1 MSIAGMDFGTTNSG
15 LAVYDDRV
23 RLLPLDA
30 ANPAAPHVLR
40 TSLYISRYHEHYY
53 GRQAIDE
60 YYRRNQGR
68 PVKLRREYVGT
79 IQLTFADLGTFYR
92 DVFVWV
98 DVLEPGR
105 LFRSIK
111 TYLPD
116 ADYVGTLVWGQ
127 FYRLEDLA
135 GAFVLLARLKA
146 GAELGRELKEVVLG
160 RPVRFGPDAKS
171 DRLAEERLARAA
183 VLAGFERVY
192 FQLEPTAA
200 ALQYVH
206 GVAQSQTILVFDF
219 GGGTLDVTIMR
230 VDGAG
235 GREVLST
242 GGVRIAGDVFDQ
254 KIMLARVIQHLGSE
268 VVYGPKQ
275 LTMPRHIYE
284 QLVDWQTLG
293 VLNQPTTIKF
303 LTDVEK
309 TTAQPRPIRALR
321 SLIGNNY
328 GLGLLDAVERC
339 KIELSTLSR
348 SAIRFAGQD
357 LVIDEPLGRR
367 DLEWIIAR
375 DAADIL
381 ACVDAAL
388 TEAGLAPE
396 QIDAVIRTGGSSL
409 IPLFQRML
417 AQKFG
422 AHKLRAMDE
431 FSSVTAGLAVS
442 ARLVENGELDLP
454 AYDAGILTHGSVI
467 AQAADRPSPVLA
479 LRDTLARERDE
490 PGRWRGRPN

>member
-1 MSIAGMDFGTTNSG
+1 MTIAGMDFGTTNSG
-15 LAVYDDRV
+15 LAVYVGQV
-23 RLLPLDA
+23 RLVPLDA

-40 TSLYISRYHEHYY
+40 TSLYISRYHEHFA

-68 PVKLRREYVGT
+68 PVKLKREYVGT
-79 IQLTFADLGTFYR
+79 IQLTYAEIGTFYR

-116 ADYVGTLVWGQ
+116 ADYLGTLVWGQ

-135 GAFVLLARLKA
+135 GAFLLLAKLKA
-146 GAELGRELKEVVLG
+146 EAELGREIKQVVLG
-160 RPVRFGPDAKS
+160 RPVRFGADAKA
-171 DRLAEERLARAA
+171 DALAEERLARAA
-183 VLAGFERVY
+183 ILDGYERVY

-200 ALQYVH
+200 ALQYVQ
-206 GVAQSQTILVFDF
+206 GVRRPQTILVFDF

-230 VDGAG
+230 VDREGR
-235 GREVLST
+235 REVLST

-254 KIMLARVIQHLGSE
+254 KIVLARVIQHLGSE
-268 VVYGPKQ
+268 LEYGPKK

-293 VLNQPTTIKF
+293 VLNQPETIKF
-303 LTDVEK
+303 LTEVEK
-309 TTAQPRPIRALR
+309 ATPRPRPIRALR

-328 GLGLLDAVERC
+328 GMAMLDAVERC
-339 KIELSTLSR
+339 KIELSTLEH
-348 SAIRFAGQD
+348 SAIRFSGQD
-357 LVIDEPLGRR
+357 IAINESLSRR
-367 DLEWIIAR
+367 ELEWIIAQ
-375 DAADIL
+375 DTADIA

-388 TEAGLAPE
+388 ATAQLEPG

-422 AHKLRAMDE
+422 ADKLRAIDE

-442 ARLVENGELDLP
+442 AHLAERGDLALP
-454 AYDAGILTHGSVI
+454 AYGPEILTAGSVV
-467 AQAADRPSPVLA
+467 AEAKDRPSPVIA
-479 LRDTLARERDE
+479 LREQLLRERE
-490 PGRWRGRPN
+490 ERGRRFARP